1 MKSNYCPY
9 VYKGLRISFGEKN
22 EVLLNS
28 TKPCCHVISEVFTN
42 IPEEHNVDNI
52 LQTQNLKYFQDY
64 FDNNDDLPPACLTC
78 QKLEDA
84 GQVSH
89 RTRAISKEDD
99 YYDIYRFDIVIGN
112 SCNLACPFCSSHA
125 SSLINVLSNKHLGEH
140 VPEMWQPR
148 SDIYDASFTKVEEAI
163 FDILSKYK
171 CQTIKVIGGEPFLK
185 ENWSVFEKL
194 LENGKLKDSILEIT
208 TNGTIVNKR
217 LLESLAKTKKT
228 VIRTSIDSV
237 GKNYDF
243 IRWPYTF
250 DKIFKNMKYMADN
263 KADNTEVQLSALI
276 NVINFE
282 HLPDIEDYVELYQS
296 NTGDFSLSYEVFIK
310 PAGQSMDW
318 RYLSQEIVDDVC
330 NKLKNKKLVD
340 LIKNE
345 SLFTNKENTTNTL
358 KFLLKQRNM
367 KAEDVFKPATREHFN
382 L

>member
-9 VYKGLRISFGEKN
+9 VYKGLRIAFREKYG
-22 EVLLNS
+22 VLYNYS
-28 TKPCCHVISEVFTN
+28 KPCCHVISESFPN
-42 IPEEHNVDNI
+42 IIEEHHVDNI
-52 LQTQNLKYFQDY
+52 LQTQNLKYFQGY

-84 GQVSH
+84 GQISH
-89 RTRAISKEDD
+89 RTRAINIEDD
-99 YYDIYRFDIVIGN
+99 YYDIHRFDIVIGN
-112 SCNLACPFCSSHA
+112 SCNLACPFCSSHT

-148 SDIYDASFTKVEEAI
+148 TKIHDASFENVEEAI

-185 ENWSVFEKL
+185 ENWAVFEKL
-194 LENGKLKDSILEIT
+194 LENNKLKESILEIT
-208 TNGTIVNKR
+208 TNGTIVNGR
-217 LLESLAKTKKT
+217 LLESLAKTKT
-228 VIRTSIDSV
+228 TIIRTSIDSV

-250 DKIFKNMKYMADN
+250 DKIFKNMKYIADN
-263 KADNTEVQLSALI
+263 KADNIEVRLSSLV

-282 HLPDIEDYVELYQS
+282 HLPDIEEYLTPHQQA
-296 NTGDFSLSYEVFIK
+296 NGDFTVSYETFIK

-330 NKLKNKKLVD
+330 SKLKNKKLVN

-345 SLFTNKENTTNTL
+345 SLFINKENTTRTL

-367 KAEDVFKPATREHFN
+367 EAEEVFKSATREHFN